1 MNRSEMATSIMPAT
15 AQARNRL
22 FVPVK
27 PLIVPESRNP
37 VGEAAFEIEDKAE
50 RR

>member
-27 PLIVPESRNP
+27 PLIVPESRNS